1 MMLPLGGSRR
11 ALWGA
16 ADVLPRRR
24 RAEIGV
30 AVAAARAMAETA
42 PSDSKEQAKP

>member
-11 ALWGA
+11 ARWGA
-16 ADVLPRRR
+16 ADALPRRR

-30 AVAAARAMAETA
+30 AAVGPMAETA
-42 PSDSKEQAKP
+42 VSASKEQAEH